1 MLIERNG
8 NYYQDGTQI
17 TAAEYA
23 AALAEIKAKAAWVCK
38 ICTGSAAI
46 EDVPEDWRTEI
57 SKRVADRQTQADDD
71 PDLTAEEALDI
82 ILGGGAN
89 A

>member
-1 MLIERNG
+1 MLIAHNRNH
-8 NYYQDGTQI
+8 YQDGTQI
-17 TAAEYA
+17 TASEYS
-23 AALAEIKAKAAWVCK
+23 AALEEIKAKAAWVDK
-38 ICTGSAAI
+38 ICTGSAVIA
-46 EDVPEDWRTEI
+46 DVPEEWKEEI
-57 SKRVADRQTQADDD
+57 SGRAAERQAEDTD

>member
-1 MLIERNG
+1 MLIAHNRNH
-8 NYYQDGTQI
+8 YQDGTQI

-23 AALAEIKAKAAWVCK
+23 AALAEIKAKVAWVYK
-38 ICTGSAAI
+38 ICTGSDAI
-46 EDVPEDWRTEI
+46 EDVPEEWQEEI
-57 SKRVADRQTQADDD
+57 RGRAAERQAEYTD
-71 PDLTAEEALDI
+71 PALTAEEALDI